1 MCFLKL
7 FGEFNYFFA
16 LFIFRRYV
24 KAIVFRFQVLIPE
37 LNKTLSEA
45 ERRHET
51 FHVAYKSV
59 IILFETLEHLVDVGV
74 LSFSRDDA
82 AKQLID
88 SFRRM
93 DQFLKNPSLKEF
105 SDKVFPHCFTRFIY
119 SHHVLSD
126 SIVTENV

>member
-1 MCFLKL
+1 M
-7 FGEFNYFFA
+7 
-16 LFIFRRYV
+16 

-51 FHVAYKSV
+51 FHVAFKSV
-59 IILFETLEHLVDVGV
+59 IVLFETLKHLVDVGV

-88 SFRRM
+88 SFGRM
-93 DQFLKNPSLKEF
+93 DEFLKNPSLNEF
-105 SDKVFPHCFTRFIY
+105 SAKVFPYCFFSRFIKY
-119 SHHVLSD
+119 QVLNN
-126 SIVTENV
+126 SIVSE

>member
-1 MCFLKL
+1 M
-7 FGEFNYFFA
+7 
-16 LFIFRRYV
+16 
-24 KAIVFRFQVLIPE
+24 KAIVFRFQILIPE

-59 IILFETLEHLVDVGV
+59 IVLFETLKHLVDVGV

-88 SFRRM
+88 SFGRM
-93 DQFLKNPSLKEF
+93 DEFLKNPSLKEF
-105 SDKVFPHCFTRFIY
+105 SDKVCLYYFIRFIK
-119 SHHVLSD
+119 SHHVLND
-126 SIVTENV
+126 SIVTENVLGHANLFLLRF